1 MLMQRRQFL
10 TSAAAL
16 AALSQTVSAETS
28 GPKSVIE
35 DRSVTNDGTYSLTD
49 CGSVPGGLNN
59 VHITADMN
67 DGPLEVEGVHE
78 EDGWSGVGLRWT
90 SGPIEVGTGLDPDD
104 ARDLATRLV
113 VAADAA
119 DRKFEG
125 ESDL

>member
-1 MLMQRRQFL
+1 MQRRQFL
-10 TSAAAL
+10 AAAAAL
-16 AALSQTVSAETS
+16 TAL
-28 GPKSVIE
+28 PKSTASEAPDPNTVIE
-35 DRSVTNDGTYSLTD
+35 DRSVTDDGTYSVTD

-78 EDGWSGVGLRWT
+78 ENGWSGVGLRWR

-104 ARDLATRLV
+104 ARDLAARLV

-119 DRKFEG
+119 EGEFEG
-125 ESDL
+125 EGDL